1 MVLRVN
7 TTSDGGRLSRRR
19 SGTISLYLFFSVLR
33 KAVNSADDE
42 VVLIG
47 KDKVGSRKA
56 TPVLDEIDSQEAAP
70 SPVWSPPPT

>member
-1 MVLRVN
+1 MGADFRDVGAAPSLS
-7 TTSDGGRLSRRR
+7 TS
-19 SGTISLYLFFSVLR
+19 FFSLQR

-47 KDKVGSRKA
+47 KDKVGSTKA
-56 TPVLDEIDSQEAAP
+56 KPVLDEIGSQEAAP